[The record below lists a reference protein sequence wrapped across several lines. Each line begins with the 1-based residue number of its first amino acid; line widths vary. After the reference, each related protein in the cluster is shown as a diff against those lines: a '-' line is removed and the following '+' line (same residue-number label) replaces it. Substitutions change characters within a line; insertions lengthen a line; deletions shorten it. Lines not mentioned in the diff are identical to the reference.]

1 MMAEAAMVTEP
12 LLADHLAY
20 LGLRNLRPRSIDQR
34 RDAVLR
40 TARALGHP
48 VATVDRAELE
58 AWQLQLAQRITVG
71 GVKSEIVHVSQY
83 LRWLITYGHR
93 PDDPSVFLIRPRL
106 PVRLPR
112 PLSDTDIARAMA
124 GADPEMRAWIAL
136 AAFCGLRCI
145 EIAGMTREDV
155 IDFDTPF
162 LRVVGKGGKERIVP
176 LPVAV
181 LAELHAAGMP
191 NRGPMWSR
199 IDGGSGTVTPNR
211 VSQRIND
218 YLHDAGIPGT
228 AHQLRHRF
236 GTKLYNAT
244 KDLMLVATA
253 MGHSSTETTKGYV
266 LISPHAASAGIE
278 QISSLTSG

>member
-1 MMAEAAMVTEP
+1 
-12 LLADHLAY
+12 
-20 LGLRNLRPRSIDQR
+20 
-34 RDAVLR
+34 VLR

-58 AWQLQLAQRITVG
+58 AWQLRLAQRITVG

-181 LAELHAAGMP
+181 LAELHTAGMP
-191 NRGPMWSR
+191 NHGPMWTR
-199 IDGGSGTVTPNR
+199 IDGGSGIVTPNR

-266 LISPHAASAGIE
+266 LISPHAAKAGIE
-278 QISSLTSG
+278 QISSLTPG